1 MTFSLVACD
10 LEARQWGVTVASKFL
25 AVGALVPWA
34 AGDVGG
40 VATQAL
46 ANVGYGPAGIELLRD
61 GLSAQEVVDRLTG
74 DDSQAADRQLGVVD
88 GAGGSA
94 AFTGEACLDWAGH
107 RTGPGYAAQGNLLAG
122 AGVVAAL
129 ADTFESTAGPLVERL
144 LAALAAG
151 DAAGGDRRGRQSACV
166 MVRQAGGG
174 YGGTSD
180 VLVDL
185 RIDDHPDPIEELH
198 RLYSIHDLLFGSTP
212 EADLIPLEQV
222 EGELSQRLSLL
233 GYTGLARG
241 RAGSLGR
248 HREPG
253 GAAPP
258 RPRRPRRTPPPPPP
272 VR

>member
-46 ANVGYGPAGIELLRD
+46 ANVGYGPAGIELLRG

-74 DDSQAADRQLGVVD
+74 EDSQAADRQLGVVD

-122 AGVVAAL
+122 EAVVAAL
-129 ADTFESTAGPLVERL
+129 ADTF
-144 LAALAAG
+144 
-151 DAAGGDRRGRQSACV
+151 
-166 MVRQAGGG
+166 
-174 YGGTSD
+174 
-180 VLVDL
+180 
-185 RIDDHPDPIEELH
+185 
-198 RLYSIHDLLFGSTP
+198 
-212 EADLIPLEQV
+212 
-222 EGELSQRLSLL
+222 
-233 GYTGLARG
+233 
-241 RAGSLGR
+241 
-248 HREPG
+248 
-253 GAAPP
+253 
-258 RPRRPRRTPPPPPP
+258 
-272 VR
+272 